1 MAAQSTQ
8 QSTQQP
14 TQQPLEFGTGIWAFG
29 QFVDRYAG
37 DGYGPARSTVEMLDS
52 AARVP
57 GLTYLDINVPFATAE
72 LGAADVRRLLDD
84 RGLKC
89 RATTPHI
96 YMREYARGAFT
107 NPSRDL
113 RERTRRRV
121 EEAIEAAAVLDAG
134 YVKFWPGQDGYDF
147 PGQVDYEQIW
157 RYTIDGIREICA
169 AHTDVQFAIEY
180 KPKEP
185 RVRMT
190 LANAPKTLLAIQET
204 GVDNLGIVMDFG
216 HSLMAGESPTESLR
230 MIHRYG
236 KLVSAELNDNWRDW
250 DDDLPVASVHLFET
264 MEYLLAL
271 RDIGWTDPVLLDQF
285 PFREDPVKAVAR
297 SIEAIGVLDEAC
309 ARIDRAELAA
319 AQGDQDALGVQRIYW
334 NALLG
339 SERFPR

>member
-1 MAAQSTQ
+1 MTAF
-8 QSTQQP
+8 
-14 TQQPLEFGTGIWAFG
+14 EYGTGIWAFG

-37 DGYGPARSTVEMLDS
+37 DGYGPSRSTEEMLD
-52 AARVP
+52 AAAQVQ
-57 GLTYLDINVPFATAE
+57 GLTYLDINVPFATDSLNAH
-72 LGAADVRRLLDD
+72 DVKTMLDD

-96 YMREYARGAFT
+96 YMREYSRGAFT
-107 NPSRDL
+107 NPDAEL
-113 RERTRRRV
+113 RLRTRNRV
-121 EEAIEAAAVLDAG
+121 EEAVEAAAVLDAG
-134 YVKFWPGQDGYDF
+134 YVKFWPGQDGYDY

-157 RYTIDGIREICA
+157 GYTVNAMREICEK
-169 AHTDVQFAIEY
+169 HSDVQFAIEY

-216 HSLMAGESPTESLR
+216 HSLMAGESPTESLL
-230 MIHRYG
+230 MINRYG

-271 RDIGWTDPVLLDQF
+271 RSIEWQDPLLLDQF
-285 PFREDPVKAVAR
+285 PFRENPVAAVAR
-297 SIEAIGVLDEAC
+297 SIETIEMLSEAC
-309 ARIDRAELAA
+309 ARVDGVELAE
-319 AQGDQDALGVQRIYW
+319 AQSQQDALTVQRIYW

-339 SERFPR
+339 SQRFP

>member
-1 MAAQSTQ
+1 MTAF
-8 QSTQQP
+8 
-14 TQQPLEFGTGIWAFG
+14 EYGTGIWAFG

-37 DGYGPARSTVEMLDS
+37 DGYGPSRSTEEMLD
-52 AARVP
+52 AAAQVQ
-57 GLTYLDINVPFATAE
+57 GLTYLDINVPFATDSLNAH
-72 LGAADVRRLLDD
+72 DVKTMLDD

-107 NPSRDL
+107 NPDSEL
-113 RERTRRRV
+113 RLRTRNRV
-121 EEAIEAAAVLDAG
+121 EEAVEAAAVLDAG
-134 YVKFWPGQDGYDF
+134 YVKFWPGQDGYDY

-157 RYTIDGIREICA
+157 GYTVNAMREICEK
-169 AHTDVQFAIEY
+169 HSDVQFAIEY

-216 HSLMAGESPTESLR
+216 HSLMAGESPAESLL
-230 MIHRYG
+230 MINRYG

-271 RDIGWTDPVLLDQF
+271 RSIEWQDPLLLDQF
-285 PFREDPVKAVAR
+285 PFRENPVAAVAR
-297 SIEAIGVLDEAC
+297 SIETIEMLSEAC
-309 ARIDRAELAA
+309 ARVDGVELAE
-319 AQGDQDALGVQRIYW
+319 AQSRQDALTVQRIYW

-339 SERFPR
+339 SPSFP

>member
-1 MAAQSTQ
+1 MTAF
-8 QSTQQP
+8 
-14 TQQPLEFGTGIWAFG
+14 EYGTGIWAFG

-37 DGYGPARSTVEMLDS
+37 DGYGPPRSTEEMLDS
-52 AARVP
+52 AERVP
-57 GLTYLDINVPFATAE
+57 GLTYLDINVPFATDE
-72 LGAADVRRLLDD
+72 LTPADVKAMLDD

-107 NPSRDL
+107 NPDSGL
-113 RERTRRRV
+113 RRKTQERV
-121 EEAIEAAAVLDAG
+121 EEAVQAAAILGAG
-134 YVKFWPGQDGYDF
+134 YVKFWPGQDGYDY
-147 PGQVDYEQIW
+147 PGQVNYEQIW
-157 RYTIDGIREICA
+157 KYTIDGIREICQS
-169 AHTDVQFAIEY
+169 HPSVQFAIEY

-185 RVRMT
+185 RIRMT

-216 HSLMAGESPTESLR
+216 HSLMAGESPTESLL

-271 RDIGWTDPVLLDQF
+271 RSINWSDPLLLDQF
-285 PFREDPVKAVAR
+285 PFREDPVAAVAR
-297 SIEAIGVLDEAC
+297 SIETIELLDEAC
-309 ARIDRAELAA
+309 SRVDLAELAD
-319 AQGDQDALGVQRIYW
+319 AQSHQDALAVQRIYW

-339 SERFPR
+339 SDRIGRG

>member
-1 MAAQSTQ
+1 MTAF
-8 QSTQQP
+8 
-14 TQQPLEFGTGIWAFG
+14 EYGTGIWAFG

-37 DGYGPARSTVEMLDS
+37 DGYGPSRSTEEMLD
-52 AARVP
+52 AAAQVQ
-57 GLTYLDINVPFATAE
+57 GLTYLDINVPFATDSLNAH
-72 LGAADVRRLLDD
+72 DVKTMLDD

-96 YMREYARGAFT
+96 YMREYSRGAFT
-107 NPSRDL
+107 NPDSEL
-113 RERTRRRV
+113 RLRTRNRV
-121 EEAIEAAAVLDAG
+121 EEAVEAAAVLDAG
-134 YVKFWPGQDGYDF
+134 YVKFWPGQDGYDY

-157 RYTIDGIREICA
+157 GYTVNAMREICEK
-169 AHTDVQFAIEY
+169 HSHVQFAIEY

-216 HSLMAGESPTESLR
+216 HSLMAGESPTESLL
-230 MIHRYG
+230 MINRYE

-271 RDIGWTDPVLLDQF
+271 RSIEWKDPLLLDQF
-285 PFREDPVKAVAR
+285 PFRENPVAAVAR
-297 SIEAIGVLDEAC
+297 SIETIEMLSEAC
-309 ARIDRAELAA
+309 TRVDGVELAE
-319 AQGDQDALGVQRIYW
+319 AQSRQDALTVQRIYW

-339 SERFPR
+339 SPRFL

>member
-1 MAAQSTQ
+1 MTAF
-8 QSTQQP
+8 
-14 TQQPLEFGTGIWAFG
+14 EYGTGIWAFG

-37 DGYGPARSTVEMLDS
+37 DGYGPPRSTEEMLD
-52 AARVP
+52 AAAQVQ
-57 GLTYLDINVPFATAE
+57 GLTYLDINVPFATDSLNAH
-72 LGAADVRRLLDD
+72 DVKTMLDD

-96 YMREYARGAFT
+96 YMREYSRGAFT
-107 NPSRDL
+107 NPDSEL
-113 RERTRRRV
+113 RLRTRNRV
-121 EEAIEAAAVLDAG
+121 EEAVEAAAVLDAG
-134 YVKFWPGQDGYDF
+134 YVKFWPGQDGYDY

-157 RYTIDGIREICA
+157 GYTVNAMREICEK
-169 AHTDVQFAIEY
+169 HSDVQFAIEY

-216 HSLMAGESPTESLR
+216 HSLMAGESPTESLL
-230 MIHRYG
+230 MINRYE

-271 RDIGWTDPVLLDQF
+271 RSIEWQDPLLLDQF
-285 PFREDPVKAVAR
+285 PFRENPVAAVAR
-297 SIEAIGVLDEAC
+297 SIETIEMLSEAC
-309 ARIDRAELAA
+309 ARVDGVELAE
-319 AQGDQDALGVQRIYW
+319 AQSRQDALMVQRIYW

-339 SERFPR
+339 SQRFP

>member
-1 MAAQSTQ
+1 MTAF
-8 QSTQQP
+8 
-14 TQQPLEFGTGIWAFG
+14 EYGTGIWAFG

-37 DGYGPARSTVEMLDS
+37 DGYGPSRSTEEMLD
-52 AARVP
+52 AAAQVQ
-57 GLTYLDINVPFATAE
+57 GLTYLDINVPFATDSLNAH
-72 LGAADVRRLLDD
+72 DVKTMLDD

-96 YMREYARGAFT
+96 YMREYSRGAFT
-107 NPSRDL
+107 NPDSEVRL
-113 RERTRRRV
+113 RTRNRV
-121 EEAIEAAAVLDAG
+121 EEAVEAAAVLDAG
-134 YVKFWPGQDGYDF
+134 YVKFWPGQDGYDY

-157 RYTIDGIREICA
+157 GYTVNAMREICEK
-169 AHTDVQFAIEY
+169 HSDVQFAIEY

-216 HSLMAGESPTESLR
+216 HALMAGESPTESLL
-230 MIHRYG
+230 MINRYE

-271 RDIGWTDPVLLDQF
+271 RSIGWKDPLLLDQF
-285 PFREDPVKAVAR
+285 PFRENPVAAVAR
-297 SIEAIGVLDEAC
+297 SIETIEMLSEAC
-309 ARIDRAELAA
+309 TRVDGVELAE
-319 AQGDQDALGVQRIYW
+319 AQSRQDALTVQRIYW

-339 SERFPR
+339 SPRFP

>member
-1 MAAQSTQ
+1 MTAF
-8 QSTQQP
+8 
-14 TQQPLEFGTGIWAFG
+14 EYGTGIWAFG

-37 DGYGPARSTVEMLDS
+37 DGYGPSRSTEEMLD
-52 AARVP
+52 AAAQVQ
-57 GLTYLDINVPFATAE
+57 GLTYLDINVPFATDSLNAH
-72 LGAADVRRLLDD
+72 DVKTMLDD

-107 NPSRDL
+107 NPDSEL
-113 RERTRRRV
+113 RLRTRNRV
-121 EEAIEAAAVLDAG
+121 EEAVEAAAVLDAG
-134 YVKFWPGQDGYDF
+134 YVKFWPGQDGYDY
-147 PGQVDYEQIW
+147 PGQVDYEEIW
-157 RYTIDGIREICA
+157 GYTVNAMREICEK
-169 AHTDVQFAIEY
+169 HSDVQFAIEY

-216 HSLMAGESPTESLR
+216 HSLMAGESPTESLL
-230 MIHRYG
+230 MINRYG

-271 RDIGWTDPVLLDQF
+271 RSIEWQDPLLLDQF
-285 PFREDPVKAVAR
+285 PFRENPVAAVAR
-297 SIEAIGVLDEAC
+297 SIETIEMLSEAC
-309 ARIDRAELAA
+309 ARVDGAELAE
-319 AQGDQDALGVQRIYW
+319 AQSRQEDRKSVV
-334 NALLG
+334 
-339 SERFPR
+339 

>member
-1 MAAQSTQ
+1 MTAF
-8 QSTQQP
+8 
-14 TQQPLEFGTGIWAFG
+14 EYGTGIWAFG

-37 DGYGPARSTVEMLDS
+37 DGYGPSRSTEEMLD
-52 AARVP
+52 AAAQVQ
-57 GLTYLDINVPFATAE
+57 GLTYLDINVPFATDSLNAH
-72 LGAADVRRLLDD
+72 DVKTMLDD

-96 YMREYARGAFT
+96 YMREYSRGAFT
-107 NPSRDL
+107 NPDSEL
-113 RERTRRRV
+113 RLRTRNRV
-121 EEAIEAAAVLDAG
+121 EEAVEAAAVLDAG
-134 YVKFWPGQDGYDF
+134 YVKFWPGQDGYDY

-157 RYTIDGIREICA
+157 GYTVNAMREICEK
-169 AHTDVQFAIEY
+169 HSDVQFAIEY

-216 HSLMAGESPTESLR
+216 HSLMAGESPAESLL
-230 MIHRYG
+230 MINRYG

-271 RDIGWTDPVLLDQF
+271 RSIEWQDPLLLDQF
-285 PFREDPVKAVAR
+285 PFRENPVAAVAR
-297 SIEAIGVLDEAC
+297 SIETIEMLSEAC
-309 ARIDRAELAA
+309 ARVDGVELAE
-319 AQGDQDALGVQRIYW
+319 AQSRQDALTVQRIYW

-339 SERFPR
+339 SPRFP

>member
-1 MAAQSTQ
+1 MTAF
-8 QSTQQP
+8 
-14 TQQPLEFGTGIWAFG
+14 EYGTGIWAFG

-37 DGYGPARSTVEMLDS
+37 DGYGPSRSTEEMLD
-52 AARVP
+52 AAAQVQ
-57 GLTYLDINVPFATAE
+57 GLTYLDINVPFATDSLNAH
-72 LGAADVRRLLDD
+72 DVKTMLDD

-96 YMREYARGAFT
+96 YMREYSRGAFT
-107 NPSRDL
+107 NPDSEL
-113 RERTRRRV
+113 RLRTRNRV
-121 EEAIEAAAVLDAG
+121 EEAVEAAAVLDAG
-134 YVKFWPGQDGYDF
+134 YVKFWPGQDGYDY

-157 RYTIDGIREICA
+157 GYTVNAMREICEK
-169 AHTDVQFAIEY
+169 HSDVQFAIEY

-216 HSLMAGESPTESLR
+216 HSLMAGESPTESLL
-230 MIHRYG
+230 MINRYG

-271 RDIGWTDPVLLDQF
+271 RSIEWQDPLLLDQF
-285 PFREDPVKAVAR
+285 PFRENPVAAVAR
-297 SIEAIGVLDEAC
+297 SIETIEMLSEAC
-309 ARIDRAELAA
+309 ARVDGVELAE
-319 AQGDQDALGVQRIYW
+319 AQSRQDALTVQRIYW

-339 SERFPR
+339 SPRFP

>member
-1 MAAQSTQ
+1 MTAF
-8 QSTQQP
+8 
-14 TQQPLEFGTGIWAFG
+14 EYGTGIWAFG

-37 DGYGPARSTVEMLDS
+37 DGYGPSRSTEEMLD
-52 AARVP
+52 AAAQVQ
-57 GLTYLDINVPFATAE
+57 GLTYLDINVPFATDSLNAH
-72 LGAADVRRLLDD
+72 DVKTMLDD

-96 YMREYARGAFT
+96 YMREYSRGAFT
-107 NPSRDL
+107 NPDAEL
-113 RERTRRRV
+113 RLRTRNRV
-121 EEAIEAAAVLDAG
+121 EEAVEAAAVLDAG
-134 YVKFWPGQDGYDF
+134 YVKFWPGQDGYDY

-157 RYTIDGIREICA
+157 GYTVNAMREICEK
-169 AHTDVQFAIEY
+169 HSDVQFAIEY

-216 HSLMAGESPTESLR
+216 HSLMAGESPTESLL
-230 MIHRYG
+230 MINRYG

-271 RDIGWTDPVLLDQF
+271 RSIEWQDPLLLDQF
-285 PFREDPVKAVAR
+285 PFRENPVAAVAR
-297 SIEAIGVLDEAC
+297 SIETIEMLSEAC
-309 ARIDRAELAA
+309 ARVDGVELAE
-319 AQGDQDALGVQRIYW
+319 AQSRQDALMVQRIYW

-339 SERFPR
+339 SQRFP

>member
-1 MAAQSTQ
+1 MTAF
-8 QSTQQP
+8 
-14 TQQPLEFGTGIWAFG
+14 EYGTGIWAFG

-37 DGYGPARSTVEMLDS
+37 DGYGPPRSTEEMLD
-52 AARVP
+52 AAAQVQ
-57 GLTYLDINVPFATAE
+57 GLTYLDINVPFATDSLNAH
-72 LGAADVRRLLDD
+72 DVKTMLDD

-96 YMREYARGAFT
+96 YMREYSRGAFT
-107 NPSRDL
+107 NPDSEL
-113 RERTRRRV
+113 RLRTRNRV
-121 EEAIEAAAVLDAG
+121 EEAVEAAAVLDAG
-134 YVKFWPGQDGYDF
+134 YVKFWPGQDGYDY

-157 RYTIDGIREICA
+157 GYTVNAMREICEK
-169 AHTDVQFAIEY
+169 HSDVQFAIEY

-216 HSLMAGESPTESLR
+216 HSLMAGESPTESLL
-230 MIHRYG
+230 MINRYE

-271 RDIGWTDPVLLDQF
+271 RSIEWKDPLLLDQF
-285 PFREDPVKAVAR
+285 PFRENPVAAVAR
-297 SIEAIGVLDEAC
+297 SIETIEMLSEAC
-309 ARIDRAELAA
+309 TRVDGVELAE
-319 AQGDQDALGVQRIYW
+319 AQSRQDALTVQRIYW

-339 SERFPR
+339 SPRFP

>member
-1 MAAQSTQ
+1 MTAF
-8 QSTQQP
+8 
-14 TQQPLEFGTGIWAFG
+14 EYGTGIWAFG

-37 DGYGPARSTVEMLDS
+37 DGYGPSRSTEEMLD
-52 AARVP
+52 AAAQVQ
-57 GLTYLDINVPFATAE
+57 GLTYLDINVPFATDSLNAH
-72 LGAADVRRLLDD
+72 DVKTMLDD

-107 NPSRDL
+107 NPDSEL
-113 RERTRRRV
+113 RLRTRNRV
-121 EEAIEAAAVLDAG
+121 EEAVEAAAVLDAG
-134 YVKFWPGQDGYDF
+134 YVKFWPGQDGYDY

-157 RYTIDGIREICA
+157 GYTVTAMREICEK
-169 AHTDVQFAIEY
+169 HSDVQFAIEY

-216 HSLMAGESPTESLR
+216 HSLMAGESPTESLL
-230 MIHRYG
+230 MINRYG

-271 RDIGWTDPVLLDQF
+271 RSIEWQDPLLLDQF
-285 PFREDPVKAVAR
+285 PFRENPVAAVAR
-297 SIEAIGVLDEAC
+297 SIETIEMLSEAC
-309 ARIDRAELAA
+309 ARVDGVELAE
-319 AQGDQDALGVQRIYW
+319 AQSRQDALTVQRIYW

-339 SERFPR
+339 SPRFP

>member
-1 MAAQSTQ
+1 MTAF
-8 QSTQQP
+8 
-14 TQQPLEFGTGIWAFG
+14 EYGTGIWAFG

-37 DGYGPARSTVEMLDS
+37 DGYGPSRSTEEMLD
-52 AARVP
+52 AAAQVQ
-57 GLTYLDINVPFATAE
+57 GLTYLDINVPFATDSLNAH
-72 LGAADVRRLLDD
+72 DVKTMLDD

-107 NPSRDL
+107 NPDSEL
-113 RERTRRRV
+113 RLRTRNRV
-121 EEAIEAAAVLDAG
+121 EEAVEAAAVLDAG
-134 YVKFWPGQDGYDF
+134 YVKFWPGQDGYDY
-147 PGQVDYEQIW
+147 PGQVDYEEIW
-157 RYTIDGIREICA
+157 GYTVNAMREICEK
-169 AHTDVQFAIEY
+169 HSDVQFAIEY

-216 HSLMAGESPTESLR
+216 HSLMAGESPTESLL
-230 MIHRYG
+230 MINRYG

-271 RDIGWTDPVLLDQF
+271 RSIEWQDPLLLDQF
-285 PFREDPVKAVAR
+285 PFRENPVAAVAR
-297 SIEAIGVLDEAC
+297 SIETIEMLSEAC
-309 ARIDRAELAA
+309 ARVDGVELAE
-319 AQGDQDALGVQRIYW
+319 AQSRQDALTVQRIYW

-339 SERFPR
+339 SPSFP

>member
-1 MAAQSTQ
+1 MTAF
-8 QSTQQP
+8 
-14 TQQPLEFGTGIWAFG
+14 EYGTGIWAFG

-37 DGYGPARSTVEMLDS
+37 DGYGPSRSTEEMLD
-52 AARVP
+52 AAAQVQ
-57 GLTYLDINVPFATAE
+57 GLTYLDINVPFATDSLNAH
-72 LGAADVRRLLDD
+72 DVKTMLDD

-107 NPSRDL
+107 NPDSKL
-113 RERTRRRV
+113 RLRTRNRV
-121 EEAIEAAAVLDAG
+121 EEAVEAAAVLDAG
-134 YVKFWPGQDGYDF
+134 YVKFWPGQDGYDY
-147 PGQVDYEQIW
+147 PGQVDYEEIW
-157 RYTIDGIREICA
+157 GYTVNAMREICEK
-169 AHTDVQFAIEY
+169 HSDVQFAIEY

-216 HSLMAGESPTESLR
+216 HSLMAGESPTESLL
-230 MIHRYG
+230 MINRYG

-271 RDIGWTDPVLLDQF
+271 RSIEWQDPLLLDQF
-285 PFREDPVKAVAR
+285 PFRENPVAAVAR
-297 SIEAIGVLDEAC
+297 SIETIEMLSEAC
-309 ARIDRAELAA
+309 ARVDGAELAE
-319 AQGDQDALGVQRIYW
+319 AQSRQDALTVQRIYW

-339 SERFPR
+339 SPRFP

>member
-1 MAAQSTQ
+1 MTAF
-8 QSTQQP
+8 
-14 TQQPLEFGTGIWAFG
+14 EYGTGIWAFG

-37 DGYGPARSTVEMLDS
+37 DGYGPPRSTEEMLD
-52 AARVP
+52 AAAQVQ
-57 GLTYLDINVPFATAE
+57 GLTYLDINVPFATDSLNAH
-72 LGAADVRRLLDD
+72 DVKTMLDD

-96 YMREYARGAFT
+96 YMREYSRGAFT
-107 NPSRDL
+107 NPDSEL
-113 RERTRRRV
+113 RLRTRNRV
-121 EEAIEAAAVLDAG
+121 EEAVEAAAVLDAG
-134 YVKFWPGQDGYDF
+134 YVKFWPGQDGYDY

-157 RYTIDGIREICA
+157 GYTVNAMREICEK
-169 AHTDVQFAIEY
+169 HSDVQFAIEY

-216 HSLMAGESPTESLR
+216 HSLMAGESPTESLL
-230 MIHRYG
+230 MINRYE

-271 RDIGWTDPVLLDQF
+271 KSIEWKDPLLLDQF
-285 PFREDPVKAVAR
+285 PFRENPVAAVAR
-297 SIEAIGVLDEAC
+297 SIETIEMLSEAC
-309 ARIDRAELAA
+309 TRVDGVELAE
-319 AQGDQDALGVQRIYW
+319 AQSRQDALTVQRIYW

-339 SERFPR
+339 SPRFP

>member
-1 MAAQSTQ
+1 MTAF
-8 QSTQQP
+8 
-14 TQQPLEFGTGIWAFG
+14 EYGTGIWAFG

-37 DGYGPARSTVEMLDS
+37 DGYGPSRSTEEMLD
-52 AARVP
+52 AAAQVQ
-57 GLTYLDINVPFATAE
+57 GLTYLDINVPFATDSLNAH
-72 LGAADVRRLLDD
+72 DVKTMLDD

-96 YMREYARGAFT
+96 YMREYSRGAFT
-107 NPSRDL
+107 NPDSEL
-113 RERTRRRV
+113 RLRTRNRV
-121 EEAIEAAAVLDAG
+121 EEAVEAAAVLDAG
-134 YVKFWPGQDGYDF
+134 YVKFWPGQDGYDY

-157 RYTIDGIREICA
+157 GYTVNAMREICEK
-169 AHTDVQFAIEY
+169 HSDVQFAIEY

-216 HSLMAGESPTESLR
+216 HSLMAGESPTESLL
-230 MIHRYG
+230 MINRYG

-271 RDIGWTDPVLLDQF
+271 RSIEWQDPLLLDQF
-285 PFREDPVKAVAR
+285 PFRESPVAAVAR
-297 SIEAIGVLDEAC
+297 SIDTIEMLSEAC
-309 ARIDRAELAA
+309 ARVDGVELAE
-319 AQGDQDALGVQRIYW
+319 AQSRQDALTVQRIYW

-339 SERFPR
+339 SPRFP

>member
-1 MAAQSTQ
+1 MTAF
-8 QSTQQP
+8 
-14 TQQPLEFGTGIWAFG
+14 EYGTGIWAFG

-37 DGYGPARSTVEMLDS
+37 DGYGPSRSTEEMLD
-52 AARVP
+52 AAAQVQ
-57 GLTYLDINVPFATAE
+57 GLTYLDINVPFATDSLNAH
-72 LGAADVRRLLDD
+72 DVKTMLDD

-96 YMREYARGAFT
+96 YMREYSRGAFT
-107 NPSRDL
+107 NPDSEL
-113 RERTRRRV
+113 RLRTLNRV
-121 EEAIEAAAVLDAG
+121 EEAVEAAAVLDAG
-134 YVKFWPGQDGYDF
+134 YVKFWPGQDGYDY

-157 RYTIDGIREICA
+157 GYTVNAMREICEK
-169 AHTDVQFAIEY
+169 HSDVQFAIEY

-216 HSLMAGESPTESLR
+216 HSLMAGESPTESLL
-230 MIHRYG
+230 MINRYG

-271 RDIGWTDPVLLDQF
+271 RSIEWQDPLLLDQF
-285 PFREDPVKAVAR
+285 PFRENPVAAVAR
-297 SIEAIGVLDEAC
+297 SIETIEMLSEAC
-309 ARIDRAELAA
+309 ARVDGVELAE
-319 AQGDQDALGVQRIYW
+319 AQSRQDALTVQRIYW

-339 SERFPR
+339 SPRFP

>member
-1 MAAQSTQ
+1 MSDFQ
-8 QSTQQP
+8 
-14 TQQPLEFGTGIWAFG
+14 FGTGIWAFG

-37 DGYGPARSTVEMLDS
+37 DGYGPPKSTEEMLDAAS
-52 AARVP
+52 AVP
-57 GLTYLDINVPFATAE
+57 GLTYLDINVPFASENLSPSEVKTM
-72 LGAADVRRLLDD
+72 LDE

-96 YMREYARGAFT
+96 YMREYARGSFT
-107 NPSRDL
+107 NPDPQLRARTLSR
-113 RERTRRRV
+113 V
-121 EEAIEAAAVLDAG
+121 KEAVDAAKVLEAG
-134 YVKFWPGQDGYDF
+134 YVKFWPGQDGYDY

-157 RYTIDGIREICA
+157 KFTIDGMRDICQA
-169 AHTDVQFAIEY
+169 YPDVQFAIEY

-185 RVRMT
+185 RIRMT

-216 HSLMAGESPTESLR
+216 HSLMAGESPTESLL

-271 RDIGWTDPVLLDQF
+271 RAIQWSEPVLLDQF
-285 PFREDPVKAVAR
+285 PFREDPVAAVAR
-297 SIEAIGVLDEAC
+297 SIQTITMLDRAC
-309 ARIDRAELAA
+309 DRVGTAELAE
-319 AQGDQDALGVQRIYW
+319 AQSRQDALAVQRIYW

-339 SERFPR
+339 EEFFARA

>member
-1 MAAQSTQ
+1 MTAF
-8 QSTQQP
+8 
-14 TQQPLEFGTGIWAFG
+14 EYGTGIWAFG

-37 DGYGPARSTVEMLDS
+37 DGYGPSRSTEEMLD
-52 AARVP
+52 AAAQVQ
-57 GLTYLDINVPFATAE
+57 GLTYLDIIVPFATDSLNAH
-72 LGAADVRRLLDD
+72 DVKTMLDD

-107 NPSRDL
+107 NPDSEL
-113 RERTRRRV
+113 RLRTRNRV
-121 EEAIEAAAVLDAG
+121 EEAVEAAAVLDAG
-134 YVKFWPGQDGYDF
+134 YVKFWPGQDGYDY

-157 RYTIDGIREICA
+157 GYTVNAMREICEK
-169 AHTDVQFAIEY
+169 HSDVQFAIEY

-216 HSLMAGESPTESLR
+216 HSLMAGESPTESLL
-230 MIHRYG
+230 MINRYG

-271 RDIGWTDPVLLDQF
+271 RSIEWQDPLLLDQF
-285 PFREDPVKAVAR
+285 PFRENPVAAVAR
-297 SIEAIGVLDEAC
+297 SIETIEMLSEAC
-309 ARIDRAELAA
+309 ARVDGVELAE
-319 AQGDQDALGVQRIYW
+319 AQSRQDALTVQRIYW

-339 SERFPR
+339 SPRFP

>member
-1 MAAQSTQ
+1 MTAF
-8 QSTQQP
+8 
-14 TQQPLEFGTGIWAFG
+14 EYGTGIWAFG

-37 DGYGPARSTVEMLDS
+37 DGYGPSRSTEEMLD
-52 AARVP
+52 AAAQVQ
-57 GLTYLDINVPFATAE
+57 GLTYLDINVPFATDSLNAH
-72 LGAADVRRLLDD
+72 DVKTMLDD

-96 YMREYARGAFT
+96 YMREYSRGAFT
-107 NPSRDL
+107 NPDSEL
-113 RERTRRRV
+113 RLRTRNRV
-121 EEAIEAAAVLDAG
+121 EEAVEAAAVLDAG
-134 YVKFWPGQDGYDF
+134 YVKFWPGQDGYDY

-157 RYTIDGIREICA
+157 GYTVNAMREICEK
-169 AHTDVQFAIEY
+169 HGDVQFAIEY

-216 HSLMAGESPTESLR
+216 HSLMAGESPTESLL
-230 MIHRYG
+230 MINRYG

-271 RDIGWTDPVLLDQF
+271 RSIEWQDPLLLDQF
-285 PFREDPVKAVAR
+285 PFRENPVAAVAR
-297 SIEAIGVLDEAC
+297 SIETIEMLSEAC
-309 ARIDRAELAA
+309 ARVDGVELAE
-319 AQGDQDALGVQRIYW
+319 AQSRQDALTVQRIYW

-339 SERFPR
+339 SPSFP

>member
-1 MAAQSTQ
+1 MTAF
-8 QSTQQP
+8 
-14 TQQPLEFGTGIWAFG
+14 EYGTGIWAFG

-37 DGYGPARSTVEMLDS
+37 DGYGPSRSTEEMLD
-52 AARVP
+52 AAAQVQ
-57 GLTYLDINVPFATAE
+57 GLTYLDINVPFATDSLNAH
-72 LGAADVRRLLDD
+72 DVKTMLDD

-96 YMREYARGAFT
+96 YMREYSRGAFT
-107 NPSRDL
+107 NPDSEFRL
-113 RERTRRRV
+113 RARNRV
-121 EEAIEAAAVLDAG
+121 EEAVEAAAVLDAG
-134 YVKFWPGQDGYDF
+134 YVKFWPGQDGYDY

-157 RYTIDGIREICA
+157 GYTVNAMREICEK
-169 AHTDVQFAIEY
+169 HGDVQFAIEY

-216 HSLMAGESPTESLR
+216 HSLMAGESPTESLL
-230 MIHRYG
+230 MINRYG

-250 DDDLPVASVHLFET
+250 DDDLAVASVHLFET

-271 RDIGWTDPVLLDQF
+271 RSIEWQDPLLLDQF
-285 PFREDPVKAVAR
+285 PFRENPVAAVAR
-297 SIEAIGVLDEAC
+297 SIETIEMLSEAC
-309 ARIDRAELAA
+309 ARVDGVELAE
-319 AQGDQDALGVQRIYW
+319 AQSRQDALTVQRIYW

-339 SERFPR
+339 SPRFP

>member
-1 MAAQSTQ
+1 MTAF
-8 QSTQQP
+8 
-14 TQQPLEFGTGIWAFG
+14 EYGTGIWAFG

-37 DGYGPARSTVEMLDS
+37 DGYGPSRSTEEMLD
-52 AARVP
+52 AAAQVQ
-57 GLTYLDINVPFATAE
+57 GLTYLDINVPFATDS
-72 LGAADVRRLLDD
+72 LNADDVKTMLDD

-96 YMREYARGAFT
+96 YMREYSRGAFT
-107 NPSRDL
+107 NPDSEL
-113 RERTRRRV
+113 RLRTRNRV
-121 EEAIEAAAVLDAG
+121 EEAVEAAAVLDAG
-134 YVKFWPGQDGYDF
+134 YVKFWPGQDGYDY
-147 PGQVDYEQIW
+147 PGQVNYEQIW
-157 RYTIDGIREICA
+157 GYTVHAMREICEK
-169 AHTDVQFAIEY
+169 HSDVQFAIEY

-216 HSLMAGESPTESLR
+216 HSLMAGESPTESLL
-230 MIHRYG
+230 MINRYG

-271 RDIGWTDPVLLDQF
+271 RSIEWQEPLLLDQF
-285 PFREDPVKAVAR
+285 PFRENPVAAVAR
-297 SIEAIGVLDEAC
+297 SIETIDMLSEAC
-309 ARIDRAELAA
+309 ARVDGVELAE
-319 AQGDQDALGVQRIYW
+319 AQSRQDALTVQRIYW

-339 SERFPR
+339 SPRFP

>member
-1 MAAQSTQ
+1 MTAF
-8 QSTQQP
+8 
-14 TQQPLEFGTGIWAFG
+14 EYGTGIWAFG

-37 DGYGPARSTVEMLDS
+37 DGYGPSRSTEEMLD
-52 AARVP
+52 AAAQVQ
-57 GLTYLDINVPFATAE
+57 GLTYLDINVPFATDSLNAH
-72 LGAADVRRLLDD
+72 DVKTMLDD

-96 YMREYARGAFT
+96 YMREYSRGAFT
-107 NPSRDL
+107 NPDSEL
-113 RERTRRRV
+113 RLRTRNRV
-121 EEAIEAAAVLDAG
+121 EEAVEAAAVLDAG
-134 YVKFWPGQDGYDF
+134 YVKFWPGQDGYDY

-157 RYTIDGIREICA
+157 GYTVNAMREICEK
-169 AHTDVQFAIEY
+169 HSDVQFAIEY

-216 HSLMAGESPTESLR
+216 HSLMAGESPAESLL
-230 MIHRYG
+230 MINRYG

-271 RDIGWTDPVLLDQF
+271 RSIEWQDPLLLDQF
-285 PFREDPVKAVAR
+285 PFRENPVAAVAR
-297 SIEAIGVLDEAC
+297 SIETIEMLSEAC
-309 ARIDRAELAA
+309 ARVDGAELAE
-319 AQGDQDALGVQRIYW
+319 AQSRQDALTVQRIYW

-339 SERFPR
+339 SPRFP

>member
-1 MAAQSTQ
+1 MTAF
-8 QSTQQP
+8 
-14 TQQPLEFGTGIWAFG
+14 EYGTGIWAFG

-37 DGYGPARSTVEMLDS
+37 DGYGPSRSTEEMLD
-52 AARVP
+52 AAAQVQ
-57 GLTYLDINVPFATAE
+57 GLTYLDINVPFATDSLNAH
-72 LGAADVRRLLDD
+72 DVKTMLDD

-107 NPSRDL
+107 NPDSEL
-113 RERTRRRV
+113 RLRTRNRV
-121 EEAIEAAAVLDAG
+121 EEAVEAAAVLDAG
-134 YVKFWPGQDGYDF
+134 YVKFWPGQDGYDY
-147 PGQVDYEQIW
+147 PGQVDYEEIW
-157 RYTIDGIREICA
+157 GYTVNAMREICEK
-169 AHTDVQFAIEY
+169 HSDVQFAIEY

-216 HSLMAGESPTESLR
+216 HSLMAGESPTESLL
-230 MIHRYG
+230 MINRYG

-271 RDIGWTDPVLLDQF
+271 RSIEWQDPLLLDQF
-285 PFREDPVKAVAR
+285 PFRENPVAAVAR
-297 SIEAIGVLDEAC
+297 SIETIEMLSEAC
-309 ARIDRAELAA
+309 ARVDGAELAE
-319 AQGDQDALGVQRIYW
+319 AQSRQDALTVQRIYW

-339 SERFPR
+339 SPRFP

>member
-1 MAAQSTQ
+1 MTAF
-8 QSTQQP
+8 
-14 TQQPLEFGTGIWAFG
+14 EYGTGIWAFG

-37 DGYGPARSTVEMLDS
+37 DGYGPSRSTEEMLD
-52 AARVP
+52 AAAQVQ
-57 GLTYLDINVPFATAE
+57 GLTYLDINVPFATDS
-72 LGAADVRRLLDD
+72 LNADDVKTMLDD

-96 YMREYARGAFT
+96 YMREYSRGAFT
-107 NPSRDL
+107 NPDSEL
-113 RERTRRRV
+113 RLRTRNRV
-121 EEAIEAAAVLDAG
+121 EEAVEAAAVLDAG
-134 YVKFWPGQDGYDF
+134 YVKFWPGQDGYDY
-147 PGQVDYEQIW
+147 PGQVDYEEIW
-157 RYTIDGIREICA
+157 GYTVNAMREICEK
-169 AHTDVQFAIEY
+169 HSDVQFAIEY

-216 HSLMAGESPTESLR
+216 HSLMAGESPTESLL
-230 MIHRYG
+230 MINRYG

-271 RDIGWTDPVLLDQF
+271 RSIEWQDPLLLDQF
-285 PFREDPVKAVAR
+285 PFRENPVAAVAR
-297 SIEAIGVLDEAC
+297 SIETIEMLSEAC
-309 ARIDRAELAA
+309 ARVDGAELAE
-319 AQGDQDALGVQRIYW
+319 AQSRQDALTVQRIYW

-339 SERFPR
+339 SPRFP

>member
-1 MAAQSTQ
+1 MTAF
-8 QSTQQP
+8 
-14 TQQPLEFGTGIWAFG
+14 EYGTGIWAFG

-37 DGYGPARSTVEMLDS
+37 DGYGPSRSTEEMLD
-52 AARVP
+52 AAAQVQ
-57 GLTYLDINVPFATAE
+57 GLTYLDINVPFATDSLNAH
-72 LGAADVRRLLDD
+72 DVKTMLDD

-107 NPSRDL
+107 NPDSEL
-113 RERTRRRV
+113 RLRTRNRV
-121 EEAIEAAAVLDAG
+121 EEAVEAAAVLDAG
-134 YVKFWPGQDGYDF
+134 YVKFWPGQDGYDY

-157 RYTIDGIREICA
+157 GYTVNAMREICEK
-169 AHTDVQFAIEY
+169 HGDVQFAIEY

-216 HSLMAGESPTESLR
+216 HSLMAGESPTESLL
-230 MIHRYG
+230 MINRYG

-271 RDIGWTDPVLLDQF
+271 RSIEWQDPLLLDQF
-285 PFREDPVKAVAR
+285 PFRENPVAAVAR
-297 SIEAIGVLDEAC
+297 SIETIEMLSEAC
-309 ARIDRAELAA
+309 ARVDGVELAE
-319 AQGDQDALGVQRIYW
+319 AQSRQDALTVQRIYW

-339 SERFPR
+339 SPRFP